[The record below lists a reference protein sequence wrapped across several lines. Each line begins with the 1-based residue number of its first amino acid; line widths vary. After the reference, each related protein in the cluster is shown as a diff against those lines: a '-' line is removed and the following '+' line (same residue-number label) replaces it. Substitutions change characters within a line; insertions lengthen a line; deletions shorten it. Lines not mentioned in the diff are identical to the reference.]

1 MNGFCVEPCTGMKL
15 AHGAEH
21 RRQIGLRC
29 VHETTAFRSKWP
41 IFDDSFKRV
50 RGRVRR
56 VHAPYSE
63 RDRVTLSTSSPFDRM
78 SRRVCTLMVH
88 THARLIVR
96 RANSPPRRHH
106 TTTCIRIVREDDLY
120 ILVNDPSAGSP
131 TETLLRLL
139 LPLNGRVRSSS
150 RMYKSAR
157 NAAVPRSEDLTA
169 VVQSV
174 VATGGVYKGQGRNQR
189 ELMTR
194 AYWEF
199 LVHGE
204 QLQAPIPS
212 TKEVQRVT
220 R

>member
-1 MNGFCVEPCTGMKL
+1 
-15 AHGAEH
+15 
-21 RRQIGLRC
+21 
-29 VHETTAFRSKWP
+29 
-41 IFDDSFKRV
+41 
-50 RGRVRR
+50 
-56 VHAPYSE
+56 
-63 RDRVTLSTSSPFDRM
+63 
-78 SRRVCTLMVH
+78 
-88 THARLIVR
+88 
-96 RANSPPRRHH
+96 
-106 TTTCIRIVREDDLY
+106 
-120 ILVNDPSAGSP
+120 
-131 TETLLRLL
+131 LLRLL